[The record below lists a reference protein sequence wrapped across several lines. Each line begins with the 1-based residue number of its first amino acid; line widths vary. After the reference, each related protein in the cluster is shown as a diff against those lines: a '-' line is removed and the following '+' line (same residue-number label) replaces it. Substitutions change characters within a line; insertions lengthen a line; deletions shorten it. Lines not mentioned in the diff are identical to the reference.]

1 MQKKLIALAI
11 TAAFASA
18 PAFADVTVYGKLD
31 AGLGNVSTNAIAK
44 TTGVDGPKTSTTAIG
59 FSQFFTSRVGVKAKE
74 DLGNGMNV
82 AAVVETGLP
91 GGALGNREMNLAL
104 GLGEGTTIKGG
115 FGTTT
120 LRNIAYGYDA
130 IWGANLIGNLM
141 NDTVHKN
148 GLSSELTK
156 RSTYVEV
163 GHNFGAVTATAD
175 VMVNNTTID
184 NVTPDTKTGSGFELG
199 AQYAAGPLSVG
210 GAYRNTKD
218 SNPLTTATTTNTVPT
233 VVATTN
239 ASDKTNKAFI
249 LGASYDFGVAMVKA
263 QYANV
268 TVDDNL
274 ASTSVKNSGES
285 IGVDVPFTSALTGF
299 AQSSFAKNTT
309 TDQKSTGY
317 AVGVKYDMSKSTFA
331 YADVGGTKFDS
342 NANGAGL
349 KATQYTI
356 GLVNSF

>member
-31 AGLGNVSTNAIAK
+31 AGLGNMSHNTIAQ
-44 TTGVDGPKTSTTAIG
+44 TTGVDGPKNSTTAIA
-59 FSQFFTSRVGVKAKE
+59 FSQFYSSRFGVKGTE
-74 DLGNGMNV
+74 NLGNGMSV
-82 AAVVETGLP
+82 TALVETGI
-91 GGALGNREMNLAL
+91 GGVTTLGSREENLAL
-104 GLGEGTTIKGG
+104 ALGEGTTIKGG

-130 IWGANLIGNLM
+130 IYGSNLIGNLL
-141 NDTVHKN
+141 NDTKNPN

-156 RSTYVEV
+156 RSTYVEA
-163 GHNFGAVTATAD
+163 GHKFGAVTATAD
-175 VMVNNTTID
+175 VMVNNTSVD
-184 NVTPDTKTGSGFELG
+184 GAVRDTKVGSGFELG
-199 AQYAAGPLSVG
+199 AVYNQDALSVG

-218 SNPLTTATTTNTVPT
+218 SSTFTDL
-233 VVATTN
+233 
-239 ASDKTNKAFI
+239 TNKAFI

-268 TVDDNL
+268 TVDNNI
-274 ASTSVKNSGES
+274 ASTSVKNNGES

-299 AQSSFAKNTT
+299 AQASFAKDTT

-317 AVGVKYDMSKSTFA
+317 AVGAKYDMSKNTFA
-331 YADVGGTKFDS
+331 YADIGGTKLDS

-349 KATQYTI
+349 KVTQYTI
-356 GLVNSF
+356 GMVQSF

>member
-31 AGLGNVSTNAIAK
+31 AGLGNMSTNSISTAGA
-44 TTGVDGPKTSTTAIG
+44 DGPKTSTTAIQ
-59 FSQFFTSRVGVKAKE
+59 FSQFYSSRIGVKGTE
-74 DLGNGMNV
+74 NLGNGMSV
-82 AAVVETGLP
+82 TSLVETGIST
-91 GGALGNREMNLAL
+91 GVTSVGDREMNLAL

-115 FGTTT
+115 YGTTT

-130 IWGANLIGNLM
+130 IYGSNLIGNLL
-141 NDTVHKN
+141 NDTKHKN

-156 RSTYVEV
+156 RSVYVEA
-163 GHNFGAVTATAD
+163 GHKFGAVTATAD
-175 VMVNNTTID
+175 VMVNNTSID
-184 NVTPDTKTGSGFELG
+184 NVTPDTKTGTGFELG
-199 AQYAAGPLSVG
+199 AVYNQDALSVA

-218 SNPLTTATTTNTVPT
+218 STPVTP
-233 VVATTN
+233 
-239 ASDKTNKAFI
+239 SDKTNKAFI

-274 ASTSVKNSGES
+274 ASTSVKNNGES
-285 IGVDVPFTSALTGF
+285 IGVDVPFTSAVTGF
-299 AQSSFAKNTT
+299 AQASFAKDTT

-317 AVGVKYDMSKSTFA
+317 AVGVKYDMSKNTFA
-331 YADVGGTKFDS
+331 YADIGGTKFDGNV
-342 NANGAGL
+342 NAAGN
-349 KATQYTI
+349 KASQYTI
-356 GLVNSF
+356 GMVQSF